1 MAYQIITD
9 SCCDLPRNIK
19 EQLQLTC
26 IDITLMFRDRVWAD
40 TSDEGLKTVYDG
52 LRTGEIATTAAANP
66 QDWASVIEPVLA
78 DGRDALVLAF
88 SSGLSTTYQ
97 SAVIAAQELQEK
109 YPERTMKVVDTLCA
123 SMGQGLLVWYACH
136 QQQAGKSLEEVCA
149 WCEDNKLNLC
159 HWFTVDD
166 LMFLKRGGRVSATTA
181 VLGTMLNIKPI
192 LHVDDEGH
200 LIKVSTARGRKAS
213 IDALAAKAAATA
225 LPGQNDT
232 MFISHGDC
240 QEEAEYL
247 ATVLKEKH
255 GVKEVIIGYIGG
267 VIGSHSGPGTMALFF
282 LGSKR

>member
-1 MAYQIITD
+1 MSYKIITD
-9 SCCDLPRNIK
+9 TCCDYPAEMYQDLGLEVVALSVLYK
-19 EQLQLTC
+19 GESYTQYTEAWLK
-26 IDITLMFRDRVWAD
+26 DMF
-40 TSDEGLKTVYDG
+40 DG
-52 LRTGEIATTAAANP
+52 LRSGEKATTSAVNP
-66 QDWASVIEPVLA
+66 EGWKAVIEPVVA
-78 DGRDALVLAF
+78 GGDDALVLVF

-109 YPERTMKVVDTLCA
+109 YPERTVKVVDTLCA

-181 VLGTMLNIKPI
+181 VLGTMLNIKPS

-247 ATVLKEKH
+247 AKVLKEKH